1 MKTLVIAA
9 LVVAAV
15 ATPLPDDRD
24 WEARSVPG
32 KVRAVH
38 TGLHHGAVSYIAVPT
53 VHNVAVPVHHYQT
66 SYVVSGGPVPTP
78 EVQQATAAFMAAWN
92 AAAARATKIQSALV
106 KSGSQGHYVVQ
117 VPQQV
122 QATHEV
128 QRATSEFMA
137 AWNEAARRASTVKH
151 AVYSA
156 PQPVQETA
164 DVKRATEEFMAAWEA
179 AARQAS
185 TIKTA
190 VSYTGTPQQVE
201 HTDEVKK
208 ATAEFMAAWEKAA
221 ARVPKIESTMYSISG
236 TVASPNYQH
245 TAGSTPQFTPSV
257 EQATAEFMK
266 AWNAA
271 AAAAAAAPDV
281 NIIMGAG
288 SAHSGSHS
296 VSYQSPAAVS
306 YTAASLSD
314 LSKPVEPT
322 PEVQRAT
329 ATFMAAWN
337 KAAAQA
343 TAIRS
348 TLTRSTS
355 AGHYTV
361 TVPKQ
366 VEATE
371 EVKRATAAFMA
382 AWNEAAGRAS
392 TVEHAI
398 YSVPQPV
405 RQTEEVRRA
414 TAEFMSAWE
423 AAAQQASAM
432 RQAISYS
439 RVPQQV
445 DHTDA
450 VKKATEEFMAAW
462 EEAAA
467 RVPKIE
473 STMYTLSGTVAAPV
487 SHHTVGSAP
496 QFTPSVEQAT
506 AEFTR
511 IWNAAAKAAA
521 DAPDVNII
529 MGASSLPSTSHS
541 VTYHAAAPVV
551 AHAPASVSY
560 NAASLSDLSKPV
572 EPTPEVQRATAAFM
586 AAWNKAAAQA
596 TAIRSTLTRSSSAGH
611 YTVTVPK
618 QVEATEEVKRAT
630 AAFMAAW
637 NEAAGRASTVEHAIY
652 SVPQPVRQT
661 EEVRRAT
668 AEFMSAWEAA
678 AQQASAMRQ
687 AISYSGVPQQVDH
700 TDAVKKATE
709 EFMAAWEK
717 AAARVPKIESTIYT
731 ISGTVPAPGAHHTVG
746 SAPQFTPSVEQATA
760 EFTRIWNAAAKAAA
774 DAPDVNIIMG
784 ASSLPSTSHSV
795 TYHAAAPVVAHAP
808 ASVSYTAASLSD
820 LSKPV
825 EPTPEVQRAT
835 ATFMAAWNK
844 AAAQATA
851 IRSTLTRSSSAGHY
865 TVTVP
870 KQVEATEEVKRATA
884 AFMAAWNEAAG
895 RASTVE
901 HAIYSVPQPV
911 RQTEEVRRATAEFMS
926 AWEAAAQQASAMRQA
941 ISYSRVP
948 QQVDHTD
955 AVKKATEEFMAAWEE
970 AAARVPKIESTMY
983 TLSGTVAA
991 PGSHHTVGS
1000 APQFTP
1006 SVEQA
1011 TAEFTRIWN
1020 AAAKA
1025 AADAPDV
1032 NIIMGASSLPSTS
1045 HSVTYHA
1052 AAPVVA
1058 HAPASISYTAASLSD
1073 LSKPVEPTPEVQR
1086 ATAAFMAAWNK
1097 AAAQATAI
1105 RSTLTRSSSA
1115 GHYTVTVPKQVEA
1128 TEEVKRATAAF
1139 MAAWNEAAGRA
1150 STVEHAIYSVPQP
1163 VRETEE
1169 VRRATAEFMSAWE
1182 AAAQQAS
1189 AMRQAI
1195 SYSGVPQQVDHTDAV
1210 KKATEEFMAAW
1221 EKAAARVPKIESTIY
1236 TISGTVPAPGAHH
1249 TLGSAPQFTPSVQQ
1263 ATAEFTRA
1271 WNAAAAAAAAAPDTN
1286 IIMGSSRTSSHHA
1299 TGQATYSTGSA
1310 HTYSSSVHVGAP
1322 QPVQPTPEVQR
1333 ATAAFMAAWN
1343 AAAERANK
1351 IQTKLYKASGSAHQA
1366 HIPQQ
1371 VSDTDAVRK
1380 ATEEFMAAW
1389 NAAARRGVV
1398 VEQAISTLPQQVQQ
1412 TADVKQATA
1421 QFMSAWHA
1429 AAQQASAIY
1438 NVLPSASAYASHQ
1451 PVTATAE
1458 VRKATDEF
1466 MAAWNKAAARV
1477 PKIESTMYSLS
1488 GTGAISGV
1496 SVPVVDTPEVTA
1508 AREAFMN
1515 TFRQVEAAAL
1525 RTSVRR
1531 GLLPAPTVL
1540 AAAPVHTVVYSAAA
1554 PAQGYTFDG
1563 RLFAPVA
1570 GLPQYVKPCTC

>member
-9 LVVAAV
+9 LVIAAV

-66 SYVVSGGPVPTP
+66 SYAVSGGPVPTP

-92 AAAARATKIQSALV
+92 AAAARASKIQSALV
-106 KSGSQGHYVVQ
+106 KSGSQGHYVLQ

-164 DVKRATEEFMAAWEA
+164 DVKKATEEFMAAWEA

-190 VSYTGTPQQVE
+190 VSYTGTPQQVD

-306 YTAASLSD
+306 YTA
-314 LSKPVEPT
+314 V
-322 PEVQRAT
+322 
-329 ATFMAAWN
+329 
-337 KAAAQA
+337 
-343 TAIRS
+343 
-348 TLTRSTS
+348 
-355 AGHYTV
+355 
-361 TVPKQ
+361 
-366 VEATE
+366 
-371 EVKRATAAFMA
+371 
-382 AWNEAAGRAS
+382 
-392 TVEHAI
+392 
-398 YSVPQPV
+398 
-405 RQTEEVRRA
+405 
-414 TAEFMSAWE
+414 
-423 AAAQQASAM
+423 
-432 RQAISYS
+432 
-439 RVPQQV
+439 
-445 DHTDA
+445 
-450 VKKATEEFMAAW
+450 
-462 EEAAA
+462 
-467 RVPKIE
+467 
-473 STMYTLSGTVAAPV
+473 
-487 SHHTVGSAP
+487 
-496 QFTPSVEQAT
+496 
-506 AEFTR
+506 
-511 IWNAAAKAAA
+511 
-521 DAPDVNII
+521 
-529 MGASSLPSTSHS
+529 
-541 VTYHAAAPVV
+541 
-551 AHAPASVSY
+551 
-560 NAASLSDLSKPV
+560 
-572 EPTPEVQRATAAFM
+572 
-586 AAWNKAAAQA
+586 
-596 TAIRSTLTRSSSAGH
+596 
-611 YTVTVPK
+611 
-618 QVEATEEVKRAT
+618 
-630 AAFMAAW
+630 
-637 NEAAGRASTVEHAIY
+637 
-652 SVPQPVRQT
+652 
-661 EEVRRAT
+661 
-668 AEFMSAWEAA
+668 
-678 AQQASAMRQ
+678 
-687 AISYSGVPQQVDH
+687 
-700 TDAVKKATE
+700 
-709 EFMAAWEK
+709 
-717 AAARVPKIESTIYT
+717 
-731 ISGTVPAPGAHHTVG
+731 
-746 SAPQFTPSVEQATA
+746 
-760 EFTRIWNAAAKAAA
+760 
-774 DAPDVNIIMG
+774 
-784 ASSLPSTSHSV
+784 
-795 TYHAAAPVVAHAP
+795 
-808 ASVSYTAASLSD
+808 SLSD

-865 TVTVP
+865 TVTIP

-911 RQTEEVRRATAEFMS
+911 RETEDVRRATAEFMS

-941 ISYSRVP
+941 ISYSGVP

-1058 HAPASISYTAASLSD
+1058 HAPASVSYTAASLSDLSKPVEPTPEVQRATAAFMAAWNKAAAQATAIRSTLTRSSSAGHYTVTVPKQVEATEEVKRATAAFMAAWNEAAGRASTVEHAIYSVPQPVKQTEEVRRATAEFMSAWEAAAQQASAMRQAISYSGVPQQVDHTDAVKKATEEFMAAWEEAAARVPKIESTMYTLSGTVAAPGSHHTVGSAPQFTPSVEQATAEFTRIWNAAAKAAADAPDVNIIMGASSLPSTSHSVTYHAAAPVVAHAPASVSYTAASLSD

-1221 EKAAARVPKIESTIY
+1221 EEAAARVPKIESTIY

-1299 TGQATYSTGSA
+1299 SASATYSTGSA
-1310 HTYSSSVHVGAP
+1310 HTYSSSVQVGAP

-1398 VEQAISTLPQQVQQ
+1398 VEQAISTLPQQVQE

-1429 AAQQASAIY
+1429 AAQQASAIH

-1458 VRKATDEF
+1458 VRKATDDF
-1466 MAAWNKAAARV
+1466 MAAWNKAAATV

-1496 SVPVVDTPEVTA
+1496 SAPVPVVDTPEVTA